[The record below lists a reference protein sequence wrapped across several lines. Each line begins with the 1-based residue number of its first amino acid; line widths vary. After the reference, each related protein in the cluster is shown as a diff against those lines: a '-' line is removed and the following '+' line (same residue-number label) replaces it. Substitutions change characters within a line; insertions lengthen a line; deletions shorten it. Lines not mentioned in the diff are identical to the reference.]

1 MRTLLQILFGLALA
15 AGGAGVCLY
24 LGLLVRG
31 AGPGWLSGL
40 ILLLLAVVGQWL
52 SFWVFRHG
60 IALQV
65 CSGLALCAAIGVS
78 LTYSGVSFFW
88 EAQYPDKS
96 NPITW
101 RSGVLLLALI
111 AVTQLV
117 AVLVFRLGRPRPN
130 RGST

>member
-1 MRTLLQILFGLALA
+1 MRTMLQIIFGLALA
-15 AGGAGVCLY
+15 AGGAGICLY
-24 LGLLVRG
+24 LGLLVKG
-31 AGPGWLSGL
+31 AGPGLLTGL
-40 ILLLLAVVGQWL
+40 ILLLLVVAGQWI

-65 CSGLALCAAIGVS
+65 FSGLALCAAIAVA

-111 AVTQLV
+111 AVTQLI
-117 AVLVFRLGRPRPN
+117 AVLVFRFRRPRPN

>member
-24 LGLLVRG
+24 LGVLVKG
-31 AGPGWLSGL
+31 AAPGWLSGL
-40 ILLLLAVVGQWL
+40 ILLLLVVVGQWL
-52 SFWVFRHG
+52 SFRVFRHG
-60 IALQV
+60 VALQV
-65 CSGLALCAAIGVS
+65 CSGLALCAVITVA
-78 LTYSGVSFFW
+78 LTYSRVFFFW

-96 NPITW
+96 TAITW

-111 AVTQLV
+111 VVTQV
-117 AVLVFRLGRPRPN
+117 IAALVFRLRRPRSN